1 MPKIDV
7 RPGQGRSE
15 GVGFLASLAF
25 TVLASVRDVYF
36 GGVFQSTSPLGVA
49 VVAFTLCSLLFLPI
63 ALARSPESF
72 RVLRRRWRELLGINV
87 TTGLA
92 WISFFYALRTIEPL
106 LVQILFAGVGPL
118 TVMWVDRYVAATP
131 PAALGHAE
139 RPIYLGL
146 FVSLVLAAGV
156 AVSGLSGAGPQPLG
170 SAALGVALATG
181 AGVSISMSTVLC
193 RRLNDAGVVPTALV
207 SVRFLGAIVLA
218 ATLALSSRRE
228 LSTLLPGSDGAV
240 VLGAMLLLIVL
251 PIYVSQIGISRASPL
266 TVRAVQALGP
276 VLIFVLQL
284 VEGRL
289 SPSPYS
295 LATGV
300 LYGIFAV
307 SAAVARRRQGPV
319 GVFRGVPRVPRGATS
334 AGGLGG
340 PVTRPPMSVSS
351 MSKVSTSFS
360 TVRGCRNVEV

>member
-7 RPGQGRSE
+7 RPGQARGE

-25 TVLASVRDVYF
+25 TALASVRDVYF

-63 ALARSPESF
+63 ALARSPDSF
-72 RVLRRRWRELLGINV
+72 RVLRLRWRELLGINV

-106 LVQILFAGVGPL
+106 LVQILFAGMGPL

-131 PAALGHAE
+131 PTPLGQAE
-139 RPIYLGL
+139 RPTYLGL
-146 FVSLVLAAGV
+146 LVSLLLAAGV

-170 SAALGVALATG
+170 SAALGIALATG

-207 SVRFLGAIVLA
+207 SVRFVGAIVLA
-218 ATLALSSRRE
+218 ATLALSTRHE
-228 LSTLLPGSDGAV
+228 LSTLWPGSDGAV
-240 VLGAMLLLIVL
+240 VLGAMLLLIVF
-251 PIYVSQIGISRASPL
+251 PIYVSQVGISRASPL
-266 TVRAVQALGP
+266 TVRAVLALGP
-276 VLIFVLQL
+276 VLIFLLQL
-284 VEGRL
+284 AEGRL

-295 LATGV
+295 LVTGV
-300 LYGIFAV
+300 FYGIFAV
-307 SAAVARRRQGPV
+307 SAALARRRRSV
-319 GVFRGVPRVPRGATS
+319 ATS
-334 AGGLGG
+334 RRLTLSA
-340 PVTRPPMSVSS
+340 PS
-351 MSKVSTSFS
+351 
-360 TVRGCRNVEV
+360 

>member
-7 RPGQGRSE
+7 RPGQARGE

-25 TVLASVRDVYF
+25 TTLASVRDVYF

-72 RVLRRRWRELLGINV
+72 RVLRLRWRDLLGINV

-118 TVMWVDRYVAATP
+118 TVVWVDRHVGATP
-131 PAALGHAE
+131 PASLGQAE
-139 RPIYLGL
+139 RPIHLGL
-146 FVSLVLAAGV
+146 LVSLVLAAGV

-170 SAALGVALATG
+170 SAALGIALAMG
-181 AGVSISMSTVLC
+181 AGVSISMSAVLC

-207 SVRFLGAIVLA
+207 SVRFFGAIVLA
-218 ATLALSSRRE
+218 GALALSCRRE
-228 LSTLLPGSDGAV
+228 LSTLWPGHGGAV

-266 TVRAVQALGP
+266 TVRAVLALGP

-289 SPSPYS
+289 PPSPYS

-300 LYGIFAV
+300 LYGLFAV
-307 SAAVARRRQGPV
+307 SAALARRRQSV
-319 GVFRGVPRVPRGATS
+319 VTLS
-334 AGGLGG
+334 AGC
-340 PVTRPPMSVSS
+340 PSSFEAHTRTSS
-351 MSKVSTSFS
+351 
-360 TVRGCRNVEV
+360 